1 MTPLANMIGITRL
14 TAVLAFQLEDAF
26 TNVMAPTGGEI
37 LAALAMC
44 GTIHLRHGWNI

>member
-1 MTPLANMIGITRL
+1 MPIMTPLANMIGITRL

-44 GTIHLRHGWNI
+44 GTIHLRHG